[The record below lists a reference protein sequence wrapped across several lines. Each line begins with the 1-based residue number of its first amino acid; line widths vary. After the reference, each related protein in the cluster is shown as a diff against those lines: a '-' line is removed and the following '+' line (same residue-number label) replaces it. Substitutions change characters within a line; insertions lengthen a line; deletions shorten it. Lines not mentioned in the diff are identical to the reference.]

1 MLNVLRESRNVTA
14 NFLVST
20 VLVGPEMITRM
31 RKRIETL
38 IIFSFPAR
46 KVPELCV
53 PYNPQAN
60 NNVNGPDPQTAAR
73 LESIE
78 AVLSVVVRHTGG
90 ITHYDAIRDWISSAL
105 PFQKHLQ
112 SAPSTPASPHNL
124 MTHGSVPG
132 PSRAGSTYH
141 LDPQETAH
149 LERGGSSDDDNLA
162 KVGKGW
168 LGEIDGGLPENME
181 LNEKV
186 KMKLDIHGTPAEN
199 LQRLITDCGVSPH
212 KIAELVQELPPKPF
226 ADRIIDWFFAKL
238 NFIRYPIDERMFRAS
253 YEDLYN
259 KSTALDPSNVRAL
272 PLVFIVL
279 ALAVRQAPEKWAGN
293 EQTRRLSSLRMYWS
307 SRRSILI
314 ATAVQSES
322 LELVSAGLSWA
333 LLYVRRRL
341 LVYIV
346 MVLNLD

>member
-1 MLNVLRESRNVTA
+1 MGSRITMPSA
-14 NFLVST
+14 TGFLVRNEVSFSY
-20 VLVGPEMITRM
+20 LV
-31 RKRIETL
+31 
-38 IIFSFPAR
+38 SFPKA
-46 KVPELCV
+46 
-53 PYNPQAN
+53 
-60 NNVNGPDPQTAAR
+60 
-73 LESIE
+73 
-78 AVLSVVVRHTGG
+78 
-90 ITHYDAIRDWISSAL
+90 AL

-124 MTHGSVPG
+124 MTHGSVAG

-141 LDPQETAH
+141 FEPQEAAH

-168 LGEIDGGLPENME
+168 LGEIDGLVLLFITPHSSLIIYAVASLKTYAVLHGKWRTGTNVLQME

-238 NFIRYPIDERMFRAS
+238 NFIRYPIDERLFRAS

-307 SRRSILI
+307 CEFSSFL
-314 ATAVQSES
+314 
-322 LELVSAGLSWA
+322 
-333 LLYVRRRL
+333 
-341 LVYIV
+341 
-346 MVLNLD
+346 